1 MRQIILAS
9 TSPRRKQLLS
19 LLAIKFKAVDPKYD
33 EVLHQHLTHQDLVKF
48 LAMGKAKAAAK
59 KFSNA
64 IIIAADTIVSFQGK
78 ALGKPKN
85 AEEAIRTL
93 KKLSGKAHYVY
104 SGVAVIDT
112 KTKKTVNVF
121 NRVKISF
128 RKLTK
133 KEIENYVA
141 SKEPMD
147 RAGSY
152 AMQGL
157 GFNLIKKIEGDITT
171 VIGLP
176 MTVVYNAL
184 KELGAII

>member
-1 MRQIILAS
+1 MRKIILAS
-9 TSPRRKQLLS
+9 ASPRRKQLLS
-19 LLAIKFKAVDPKYD
+19 LLAIKFKSVDSKYE
-33 EVLHQHLTHQDLVKF
+33 EVLHQHLAHQDLVKF

-59 KFSNA
+59 KFPNA
-64 IIIAADTIVSFQGK
+64 IIIAADTIVSFQGR

-85 AEEAIRTL
+85 AEEAIQTL
-93 KKLSGKAHYVY
+93 RKLSGKTNEVY
-104 SGVAVIDT
+104 SGVCVIDT
-112 KTKKTVNVF
+112 KTGKIVNVF
-121 NRVKISF
+121 DKVKVYF
-128 RKLTK
+128 KKLS
-133 KEIENYVA
+133 EIEIKNYVA
-141 SKEPMD
+141 SKEPLD

-184 KELGAII
+184 KKFGAII